1 MTNNNMYFVANWKM
15 FGNLSSLNSLNK
27 VLNLSKNKL
36 FTKYKIIYCPPYTL
50 INEFVK
56 KTRKTKII
64 VGAQDC
70 HYINSNGP
78 FTGSISANQ
87 IKNLGA
93 KYVILGHS
101 EKRSSGDS
109 NQIVNKKIIS
119 ALAEKLMVIL
129 CIGETLDQKKRGLTK
144 KIILKQLLDCLKNVK
159 NLKNIVI
166 AYEPIWSIGTG
177 KVLNYFELN
186 DIISKIKNILK
197 KKYKKKTIKV
207 LYGGSV
213 NSKNILYLK
222 KIKGIN
228 GFLVGS
234 ASQNQNKFVDIL
246 TKSIN

>member
-15 FGNLSSLNSLNK
+15 FGNLSSVYSLNK
-27 VLNLSKNKL
+27 VSKLSKNKL
-36 FTKYKIIYCPPYTL
+36 FNKFRIIYCPPYTL

-56 KTRKTKII
+56 KTKKTKIL

-70 HYINSNGP
+70 HHINNVGP
-78 FTGSISANQ
+78 FTGSVSANQ
-87 IKNLGA
+87 IKKLGA

-101 EKRSSGDS
+101 EKRSSGDT

-119 ALAEKLMVIL
+119 ALSENLKVIL
-129 CIGETLDQKKRGLTK
+129 CIGETFGQKKKRLTK
-144 KIILKQLLDCLKNVK
+144 KVILKQLSDCLKNVK
-159 NLKNIVI
+159 NLKNIII

-177 KVLNYFELN
+177 KILNYLELEG
-186 DIISKIKNILK
+186 ILTKIKSILK
-197 KKYKKKTIKV
+197 KKYKIKNSIV

-213 NSKNILYLK
+213 NPKNILYLK
-222 KIKGIN
+222 KVRGIN

-246 TKSIN
+246 RKSIN